1 MKREFVNEQWS
12 RLPLAMAGV
21 VHGFGVD
28 GRSLPIFN
36 HTISQTAKWLLP

>member
-12 RLPLAMAGV
+12 RLPLAMAGI
-21 VHGFGVD
+21 VHGFGAD
-28 GRSLPIFN
+28 GRGLSICN